1 MKINIFKTA
10 EEALFHLAAYFVTV
24 AEQTINERGR
34 CSVVLSGGNS
44 PKKLY
49 EILSSPG
56 FKGQVQWQKLNFF
69 FGDERYVPHTD
80 SQSNYLMAKT
90 ALFEPLAID
99 PAHIFAVDTSLN
111 PEEAA
116 EHYEA
121 SIHNYFGD
129 GQIEFDII
137 LLGLGDNAHTASL
150 FPNTPVLNN
159 TTPSVKSVFL
169 HDQQVY
175 RITLNAPLINQA
187 HNIIFLVY
195 GADKALAIH
204 QVVERER
211 DICKFPAQLIQTV
224 KGNLQWFIDAAAASE
239 LQSKH

>member
-1 MKINIFKTA
+1 MKINIFKT
-10 EEALFHLAAYFVTV
+10 EEEVLLNLAAYFVTV
-24 AEQTINERGR
+24 ARQAVSDTGR
-34 CSVVLSGGNS
+34 CSVALSGGNS

-56 FKGQVQWQKLNFF
+56 FKNQVEWQKLDFF

-99 PAHIFAVDTSLN
+99 PTHIFAVDTSLN

-116 EHYEA
+116 ERYKA
-121 SIHNYFGD
+121 SISNYFGG

-150 FPNTPVLNN
+150 FPNTPVLND
-159 TTPSVKSVFL
+159 TTPSVKAVFL
-169 HDQQVY
+169 QDQQVY

-187 HNIIFLVY
+187 YNIIFLVY

-204 QVVERER
+204 QVVERDR
-211 DICKFPAQLIQTV
+211 DIDKFPAQLIQTK